1 MAWPFPPSIP
11 QELFIVQIASRP
23 FFRATA
29 LAALAACSLGS
40 AQAQT
45 AQVYGLADVSVG
57 SFKESGGKRTEQ
69 VASGRMATS
78 YLGFRATEDLGGG
91 LQAIVTLEHFM
102 RMDSGEAGR
111 FAGDAFWSRNAN
123 VGLRGSFGLIRLG
136 RIGTPFF
143 VNTLSYN
150 PFLDSFGF
158 SPAIRTIY
166 QGGIGKLAGD
176 SGWNNAVGYSTPRLG
191 AFTGHVLV
199 SAGEGAGEGPNVG
212 GSLQY
217 ADGALAVGLAA
228 QKVQTAFSAG
238 EETAWQLG
246 ASYDFGPVKV
256 FGQVGRIEED
266 DTRTG
271 SAVAAGSDTRDRT
284 LQAGFSLPVGAVGK
298 VLASYGEAKTTGA
311 RDSKRSFTT
320 LAYDHQLSK
329 RTDVYAVVMFDKLK
343 GQDRAAT
350 TALGVRHNF

>member
-1 MAWPFPPSIP
+1 MRSPTRILA
-11 QELFIVQIASRP
+11 
-23 FFRATA
+23 RALS
-29 LAALAACSLGS
+29 LAAATVCSLGA

-45 AQVYGLADVSVG
+45 AQIYGLADVSVG

-78 YLGFRATEDLGGG
+78 FLGFRATEDLGGG

-102 RMDSGEAGR
+102 RMDTGEAGR
-111 FAGDAFWSRNAN
+111 FAGDSFWSRNAN
-123 VGLRGSFGLIRLG
+123 VGLRGDFGLVRLG
-136 RIGTPFF
+136 RIGTPLF

-166 QGGIGKLAGD
+166 QGGIGKLSGD
-176 SGWNNAVGYSTPRLG
+176 SGWNNAVGYSTPKVG
-191 AFTGHVLV
+191 GFTGNLLV

-212 GSLQY
+212 GSVQY
-217 ADGALAVGLAA
+217 AAGALAVGLAA
-228 QKVQTAFSAG
+228 QKVQTAFTVG

-246 ASYDFGPVKV
+246 ASYDFGAVKA
-256 FGQVGRIEED
+256 FGQVGRIKED
-266 DTRTG
+266 DTRIG
-271 SAVAAGSDTRDRT
+271 ALAAAGADTRDRT
-284 LQAGFSLPVGAVGK
+284 LQFGVSVPVTAAGK

-311 RDSKRSFTT
+311 RDTKRSFTT
-320 LAYDHQLSK
+320 VAYDHNLSK
-329 RTDVYAVVMFDKLK
+329 RTDLHAVVMFDKLK

-350 TALGVRHNF
+350 SAIGIRHNF